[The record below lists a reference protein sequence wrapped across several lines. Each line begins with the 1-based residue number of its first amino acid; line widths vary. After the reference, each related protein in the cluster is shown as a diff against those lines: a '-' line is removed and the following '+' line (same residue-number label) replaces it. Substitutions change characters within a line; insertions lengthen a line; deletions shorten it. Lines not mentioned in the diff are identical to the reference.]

1 MQNKVTTL
9 EIKNFKSIK
18 HLQMN
23 CKRLNVFIGEP
34 NVGKSNILEA
44 LALFSAN
51 YSQKSDKFLSEFIR
65 YEQFSNLFYD
75 DDLQLVPEVNVKIDG
90 NYLTAF
96 MRHHNNQNDITDFF
110 ISDGTFKEE
119 TLKYENQSISEI
131 EQSFEEYI
139 LNRPQSKLFY
149 DVLKYAKI
157 YKLGSKNKEKSI
169 LEPSIFK
176 KYYFS
181 KINFSISKFHA
192 YLMPPNGDNLF
203 HLIRNNLNL
212 KKEITGIFAQRG
224 LDVVF
229 SKMENTIDFQKK
241 DDENIVY
248 KYPFSSTAD
257 TFQRLVFYL
266 AVIESNKNSVLI
278 LEEPEVHSF
287 PPYTTMLAERILEDV
302 DNQYFIATH
311 SPYLL
316 GKLVEKADFD
326 ELNICIAY
334 YENYETKVKILNEK
348 ELQEV
353 VDYSTDLFF
362 NLSKFTSK

>member
-44 LALFSAN
+44 LGLFSADF
-51 YSQKSDKFLSEFIR
+51 STREDKFLSEFVR

-75 DDLQLVPEVNVKIDG
+75 DDLQLVVEVNVEQNGHQLSAILKHQ
-90 NYLTAF
+90 L
-96 MRHHNNQNDITDFF
+96 NNLDHTDFLIGLRTTVDEF
-110 ISDGTFKEE
+110 MTTPYNSRGDAFH
-119 TLKYENQSISEI
+119 LSEDLLAK
-131 EQSFEEYI
+131 QNLSLPFFYKA
-139 LNRPQSKLFY
+139 LNSSGKDIGVGYALSSKSPT
-149 DVLKYAKI
+149 I
-157 YKLGSKNKEKSI
+157 YK
-169 LEPSIFK
+169 
-176 KYYFS
+176 YDFS
-181 KINFSISKFHA
+181 KISFSESKFQKF
-192 YLMPPNGDNLF
+192 LMPPNGSNLF
-203 HLIRNNLNL
+203 HFVSYNSNL

-229 SKMENTIDFQKK
+229 SKTENTIELQKK
-241 DDENIVY
+241 DADNFIY
-248 KYPFSSTAD
+248 NYPFSSTAD

-287 PPYTTMLAERILEDV
+287 PPYTTMLAERILEDI

>member
-176 KYYFS
+176 KYDFS

-203 HLIRNNLNL
+203 HLSR
-212 KKEITGIFAQRG
+212 
-224 LDVVF
+224 
-229 SKMENTIDFQKK
+229 
-241 DDENIVY
+241 
-248 KYPFSSTAD
+248 
-257 TFQRLVFYL
+257 
-266 AVIESNKNSVLI
+266 
-278 LEEPEVHSF
+278 
-287 PPYTTMLAERILEDV
+287 
-302 DNQYFIATH
+302 
-311 SPYLL
+311 
-316 GKLVEKADFD
+316 
-326 ELNICIAY
+326 
-334 YENYETKVKILNEK
+334 
-348 ELQEV
+348 
-353 VDYSTDLFF
+353 
-362 NLSKFTSK
+362 